1 LFLLVKQSF
10 NRPKKVFFYTAFK
23 TESLKR
29 LGNSAWLEC
38 QTHKKKTKNKKKQ
51 EKKKKQKK
59 TKKSKKR
66 KKNKK
71 KRKKQTRGLY
81 AKAKAGKSGSRGFK
95 SLPRHSKHLGILDTR
110 AK

>member
-38 QTHKKKTKNKKKQ
+38 QTHKKKTKNKK
-51 EKKKKQKK
+51 
-59 TKKSKKR
+59 SKKR
-66 KKNKK
+66 KKTKK
-71 KRKKQTRGLY
+71 NEKKARKEKKQKKQTRGLY

>member
-38 QTHKKKTKNKKKQ
+38 QTHKKKTKNKKSKKRKKTKKNEKKQ
-51 EKKKKQKK
+51 EKKKN
-59 TKKSKKR
+59 KKSKLEAF
-66 KKNKK
+66 
-71 KRKKQTRGLY
+71 TRRQRLGNLEVE
-81 AKAKAGKSGSRGFK
+81 GSNP
-95 SLPRHSKHLGILDTR
+95 SLGILNT
-110 AK
+110 